1 MEVAILFNDLS
12 NIIWVPTKAE
22 DLNLNVFNMI
32 TEINESKIL
41 TKHISRKCEYKL
53 NTRKCNS
60 NQMWNNDKCR
70 YVCKNPIEHH
80 VWKKSYIWNPPTCTC
95 ENGRHARSIIDNS
108 VSTCDEIMEET
119 KFVPT
124 KSTSTKTVP
133 IDFNKNKVAC

>member
-22 DLNLNVFNMI
+22 DLNLNVFDMI

-41 TKHISRKCEYKL
+41 TKHIWECEYKL

-70 YVCKNPIEHH
+70 YVC
-80 VWKKSYIWNPPTCTC
+80 
-95 ENGRHARSIIDNS
+95 
-108 VSTCDEIMEET
+108 
-119 KFVPT
+119 
-124 KSTSTKTVP
+124 
-133 IDFNKNKVAC
+133 

>member
-1 MEVAILFNDLS
+1 
-12 NIIWVPTKAE
+12 
-22 DLNLNVFNMI
+22 MI

-80 VWKKSYIWNPPTCTC
+80 VWKKMIF
-95 ENGRHARSIIDNS
+95 
-108 VSTCDEIMEET
+108 EILLLVLVKMGDMQEVLLT
-119 KFVPT
+119 
-124 KSTSTKTVP
+124 
-133 IDFNKNKVAC
+133 IQ